1 MERSDVIGGSR
12 QYGQRDIPYALT
24 RGELRKRKESIRS
37 ISLTADVTTITTS
50 ANVTWIFGSDQF
62 ELVSAMPMTWDVGG
76 WCAARW
82 TDHLLWAGR

>member
-62 ELVSAMPMTWDVGG
+62 DGYGWSDKITWFFVRPRSLYRRGG
-76 WCAARW
+76 S
-82 TDHLLWAGR
+82 